1 MDALYDEGPFL
12 RSLARAM
19 SEDGIFVAQM
29 GEAPGIFDPSEEH
42 SISRNRVKFIQRL
55 TELGFE
61 TVRDYEEVG

>member
-1 MDALYDEGPFL
+1 
-12 RSLARAM
+12 M